1 MTTSQD
7 PLHYQHFGMDKIHAK
22 TINMKIKSTS
32 LLKNGRKKNPQI
44 EIDCRI
50 PLSYNMIILS

>member
-7 PLHYQHFGMDKIHAK
+7 PLHYQHLGLDKIHAK

-32 LLKNGRKKNPQI
+32 LKKMGGKKYPQI
-44 EIDCRI
+44 EIDNMI
-50 PLSYNMIILS
+50 PHSCNMIIFS